1 MADYHLFPV
10 LQRFHGLTFRADAP
24 ALGECFCPCHDDG
37 QTKDKKS
44 LHVTLKDDEFGN
56 PKILLHCHAGCSTA
70 DILRSISATFSDLFP
85 DRSRKP
91 NHGYSVFPKALSANT
106 TSSPAVIDEF
116 FTFDTEE
123 DLSPFQPPSKPPV
136 STPPAQQT
144 QTSGKEKESSAER
157 PQPKLTQVYSYHD
170 ATGKLL
176 HQTLRYEPKEFRQR
190 GRAEPNRVYSL
201 KGKEYKSFKDPHGN
215 WWINTLSHL
224 EPVPY
229 RLPELLK
236 ADRSKWIFLCEGEK
250 DADNLR
256 TAFGVMATTV
266 PMGSGKW
273 RKTYAEHF
281 RGCRVAILPDTDRPR
296 QGQTDP
302 AANPGYDGAK
312 KIAQALIGIAAET
325 RIVYLPNDFAEPLRP
340 KWDVSDWIKAGGTKI
355 QLAEAIQKSPKL
367 HVDHP
372 GLIPAGKSAAEFESA
387 HSQGQNQNHLTS
399 TGTAGNPALPSPTSP
414 APSTLP
420 AAPDQYGAPVR
431 GQIYNVIQTSDGFE
445 PISMRAI
452 KHNWINVMDN
462 WPKRV
467 NSTLF
472 FVDKHSPES
481 QLDPNFFKI
490 QYLTSA
496 SALFGWAGDYSG
508 TPIAWAKTAGC
519 HSKEEVF
526 NELQRTAEAYESAE
540 QYPHEPRCPTVYY
553 ACKDQEQWVSQ
564 RPGCLWELLA
574 RFSPAEPVDQALMLA
589 FMLTLVWGGPG
600 GARPMFVI
608 TSDSGR
614 GAGKTTF
621 VSLLTSLFGGAMAV
635 SSQADD
641 DIIKQRLL
649 SPEGRSK
656 RVMLLDNCKSHR
668 LSWAE
673 FEALITSERISGK
686 ELYVGE
692 SSRANRITYCI
703 TINGPSLSTDLAQ
716 RAITIKLG
724 KPDHDPNWFCDT
736 AQFIQQHRIS
746 IIAELMEMLRQPGI
760 SIDTYSRWGHWE
772 REVLCKIPDAGMCQM
787 AIKARQLELDA
798 EADESG
804 LIHEF
809 FEDQLRRNQMRV
821 DYDRI
826 FIPSRCAASWLDMA
840 LKKKHETATATKFI
854 QQKINEGRLPRME
867 KANSPPRTQGGRR
880 ERGFW
885 WTAEGW
891 EPSRGEVVPGDFK
904 AFDLD
909 DSFFVS

>member
-1 MADYHLFPV
+1 MADYYLFPI
-10 LQRFHGLTFRADAP
+10 LQRFDGLTFRADAP
-24 ALGECFCPCHDDG
+24 TLGECFCPCHDDG
-37 QTKDKKS
+37 AKKDKKS
-44 LHVTLKDDEFGN
+44 LHVTIKDDEFGN

-70 DILRSISATFSDLFP
+70 DILRTIGAGFSDLFP
-85 DRSRKP
+85 DRTRKA
-91 NHGYSVFPKALSANT
+91 GSSIFPKASPTL
-106 TSSPAVIDEF
+106 PAVIDENF
-116 FTFDTEE
+116 VIDSAPATHEP
-123 DLSPFQPPSKPPV
+123 SAPQPPV
-136 STPPAQQT
+136 
-144 QTSGKEKESSAER
+144 QTSSPQTAGKVGEPK
-157 PQPKLTQVYSYHD
+157 PQPKLIQVYSYHD
-170 ATGKLL
+170 ANGRLL

-190 GRAEPNRVYSL
+190 GRAEPNRIYNL
-201 KGKEYKSFKDPHGN
+201 KSKEYKSFQDPHGN

-256 TAFGVMATTV
+256 TSFGVYATTV

-281 RGCRVAILPDTDRPR
+281 RGCRIAILPDTDKPR

-312 KIAQALIGIAAET
+312 KIARELIGIAAET
-325 RIVYLPNDFAEPLRP
+325 RIVYLPNDFAEPLKP

-355 QLAEAIQKSPKL
+355 QLAQAIQSSPKL

-372 GLIPAGKSAAEFESA
+372 GLIPAGKSAAEFEQA
-387 HSQGQNQNHLTS
+387 QQAQAQSQLPAVADSN
-399 TGTAGNPALPSPTSP
+399 GNPSAPSPSP
-414 APSTLP
+414 AVP
-420 AAPDQYGAPVR
+420 ANYQFGSPVR
-431 GQIYNVIQTSDGFE
+431 GQLYNVIETADGFE

-481 QLDPNFFKI
+481 QLDPNFFRI

-496 SALFGWAGDYSG
+496 SALFGWAGDFSG
-508 TPIAWAKTAGC
+508 NPIAWAKTAGC

-526 NELQRTAEAYESAE
+526 NELQRTAEAYESVE
-540 QYPHEPRCPTVYY
+540 QYPHEPRVPTVYY
-553 ACKDQEQWVSQ
+553 ACKDQEQWTSS
-564 RPGCLWELLA
+564 RPGCLWELLSK
-574 RFSPAEPVDQALMLA
+574 FSPAEPVDQSLMLA

-600 GARPMFVI
+600 GARPMFVV

-772 REVLCKIPDAGMCQM
+772 REVLCRIPDAELCQA
-787 AIKARQLELDA
+787 AIRARQLELDA

-809 FEDQLRRNQMRV
+809 FEDQLRKNQMRV

-826 FIPSRCAASWLDMA
+826 FIPSRCAATWLDMA